1 MQYIGDKE
9 IALIEGNKVTFADET
24 SVELTDSQLE
34 YMVSDE
40 MRDASQMRAELMRKI
55 VPKFLGIMEDYD
67 IKRSDIW
74 PLMSVVVDSYNRA
87 LKIAI
92 GKAFGTYD
100 ENLHQDFY
108 EDNIKM
114 SDIKRL
120 NQ

>member
-1 MQYIGDKE
+1 
-9 IALIEGNKVTFADET
+9 
-24 SVELTDSQLE
+24 
-34 YMVSDE
+34 
-40 MRDASQMRAELMRKI
+40 
-55 VPKFLGIMEDYD
+55 
-67 IKRSDIW
+67 
-74 PLMSVVVDSYNRA
+74 MSVVVDSYNRA